1 MRLETLKFDHEIWLT
16 PGDGG
21 GDGTQKNPFRT
32 RSITKHAAY
41 SKSLRMNLMPG
52 EFHTAGFSAPPR
64 FHLRGYGARVAL
76 KSTPD
81 ERVSGPHACMIRS
94 NGWSEIFAVEGV
106 TLDGQARK
114 LIDELEAAQPRHVGN
129 VKVELVSV
137 KTTVGFARSV
147 KVQNFGSS
155 AAAYLKLGFENN
167 AGLEAFP
174 LCMWTYAGGPP
185 WTYPATYQSLVRPE
199 DQTYLEITD
208 CDVTDGV
215 FRGGGYCT
223 AIFVR
228 TNQAGAGDRMPVGAR
243 TTTAAL
249 VVGNRVHDI
258 ADGIAYGCADSEAV
272 EFIGNVAL
280 DVKCGFNFDTG
291 VVNGL
296 TLRANQF
303 IRVNQGA
310 NLQGTALTRLVRE
323 NNLIVL
329 KEPYFNVLRGC
340 EEGSYFYNLHH
351 DRLHATNPT
360 DICSVAVPPV
370 MNRVGFGAGESQRF
384 RMVDSGMG

>member
-1 MRLETLKFDHEIWLT
+1 MRLDTLTFDHEIWLT

-32 RSITKHAAY
+32 RSITKHAGY
-41 SKSLRMNLMPG
+41 SKSLRMHLMPG
-52 EFHTAGFSAPPR
+52 EFHTAGLVAPPR
-64 FHLRGYGARVAL
+64 FHLKGYDATVHL

-94 NGWSEIFAVEGV
+94 NGWSEVFAVEGV
-106 TLDGQARK
+106 ALDGSADR
-114 LIDELEAAQPRHVGN
+114 LIDQLEAAQPQHAGN

-137 KTTVGFARSV
+137 KTTVGFARGV
-147 KVQNFGSS
+147 KVRNFGSS
-155 AAAYLKLGFENN
+155 AAAYLKLGVANN

-174 LCMWTYAGGPP
+174 LCLWTYAGGPP
-185 WTYPATYQSLVRPE
+185 WFYPPAYSSLVWPK

-228 TNQAGAGDRMPVGAR
+228 TNQVGAGDRMPVGTR

-249 VVGNRVHDI
+249 VAGNRVHDI

-272 EFIGNVAL
+272 EFIGNVAT

-291 VVNGL
+291 VVDGL

-310 NLQGTALTRLVRE
+310 NLQGTALSGLVRR

-329 KEPYFNVLRGC
+329 KEPYFNSILGS
-340 EEGSYFYNLHH
+340 EEASYFYNLHPQ
-351 DRLHATNPT
+351 RSHAPNPS
-360 DICSVAVPPV
+360 DICSVAEPPALA
-370 MNRVGFGAGESQRF
+370 RVGAGSGEAYRCTLVGAW
-384 RMVDSGMG
+384 